1 MIEGLSRETILLI
14 LTWILIV
21 FAAGAALGLLLLLFS
36 LVRVFQNAPTLN
48 SKQFQPG
55 QPPTS
60 KGETLKRTELTVVV
74 PAYNEATN
82 IKVCLS
88 RILASDPPCN
98 NWRVLLVDD
107 GSTDETVQVAS
118 AVASVLKLEE
128 GRFTILN
135 AGPRPLAQR
144 WVGKNW
150 ACSRAMELVS
160 STWVLFVDADVELH
174 PETLKRAL
182 NQAIEE
188 EADLLSLVPR
198 INCSCSAEWMVQPIM
213 ACLLAVG
220 FPIKAANDPAESTA
234 FAAGPFMLFRR
245 STYEEIGGHRALA
258 EVVIEDLALARRVK
272 SGGFRLRY
280 LLGLDALQLR
290 MYDNFP
296 ALWEG
301 WSKNWFLGLDSSV
314 VKAIGASA
322 LVFWMFT
329 GPWLVLLLII
339 VCLLWIPF
347 YGALLIAFTFSV
359 IGVLLQFILRL
370 WTRQKFEVPLTNW
383 WLMSAGGILIG
394 LLGPTSVW
402 RTLTGRDWT
411 WKGRSLA

>member
-1 MIEGLSRETILLI
+1 MIEGLFRETILLI

-21 FAAGAALGLLLLLFS
+21 FAAEAALGLLLLLFS
-36 LVRVFQNAPTLN
+36 LVSVFQNAPTLN
-48 SKQFQPG
+48 SRQFQPG
-55 QPPTS
+55 KLPSNEEP
-60 KGETLKRTELTVVV
+60 LKKTELTVVV
-74 PAYNEATN
+74 PAYNEAAN
-82 IKVCLS
+82 IKVCLRS
-88 RILASDPPCN
+88 ILASDPPCN

-118 AVASVLKLEE
+118 DVASALKLEE
-128 GRFTILN
+128 GHFRIFN
-135 AGPRPLAQR
+135 AGPRPLEQR

-160 STWVLFVDADVELH
+160 STWVLFVDADVELD
-174 PETLKRAL
+174 PATLKRAL
-182 NQAIEE
+182 TQAIEE

-198 INCSCSAEWMVQPIM
+198 INCSCSAEWMGQPIM

-258 EVVIEDLALARRVK
+258 DVVIEDLALARRIK
-272 SGGFRLRY
+272 GAGFRLRY
-280 LLGLDALQLR
+280 LLGLDALQLQ

-301 WSKNWFLGLDSSV
+301 WSKNWFLGLDSNI

-329 GPWLVLLLII
+329 GPWLVLFLII
-339 VCLLWIPF
+339 VSLLWIPF
-347 YGALLIAFTFSV
+347 YGAVLIAFGLSV
-359 IGVLLQFILRL
+359 IDVLLQFILRL

-383 WLMSAGGILIG
+383 WLMSAGGILVG

>member
-1 MIEGLSRETILLI
+1 MLI
-14 LTWILIV
+14 LTWILII

-36 LVRVFQNAPTLN
+36 LVSVFQNAPTLN
-48 SKQFQPG
+48 SRQFQPG
-55 QPPTS
+55 QLPSNEEP
-60 KGETLKRTELTVVV
+60 LKKTELTVVV
-74 PAYNEATN
+74 PAYNEAAN
-82 IKVCLS
+82 IKVCLRS
-88 RILASDPPCN
+88 ILASDPPCN

-118 AVASVLKLEE
+118 DVASALKLEE
-128 GRFTILN
+128 GRFRIFN
-135 AGPRPLAQR
+135 AAPRPLAQR

-160 STWVLFVDADVELH
+160 STWVLFVDADVELD
-174 PETLKRAL
+174 PATLKRAL
-182 NQAIEE
+182 TQAIEE

-258 EVVIEDLALARRVK
+258 DVVIEDLALARRIK
-272 SGGFRLRY
+272 GAGFRLRY
-280 LLGLDALQLR
+280 LLGLDALQLQ

-301 WSKNWFLGLDSSV
+301 WSKNWFLGLDSNI
-314 VKAIGASA
+314 VKAIGAST

-329 GPWLVLLLII
+329 GPWLVLFIII
-339 VCLLWIPF
+339 VSLLWIPF
-347 YGALLIAFTFSV
+347 YGALLIAFGLSI

-383 WLMSAGGILIG
+383 WLMSAGGILVG

>member
-1 MIEGLSRETILLI
+1 MIEGLFRETILLI

-48 SKQFQPG
+48 SKQCQPG
-55 QPPTS
+55 QLPS
-60 KGETLKRTELTVVV
+60 NEENLKKTELTVVV

-82 IKVCLS
+82 IKVCLRS
-88 RILASDPPCN
+88 ILASDTPCN

-118 AVASVLKLEE
+118 DVASALKLEE

-160 STWVLFVDADVELH
+160 SSWVLFIDADVELD
-174 PETLKRAL
+174 PATLKRAL
-182 NQAIEE
+182 KQAIDEK
-188 EADLLSLVPR
+188 ADLLSLVPR

-220 FPIKAANDPAESTA
+220 FPINAANDPAESTA

-258 EVVIEDLALARRVK
+258 DVVIEDLALARRVK
-272 SGGFRLRY
+272 SAGFRLRY

-301 WSKNWFLGLDSSV
+301 WSKNWFLGLDSNI

-329 GPWLVLLLII
+329 GPWLVLFLII
-339 VCLLWIPF
+339 VSLLWIPF
-347 YGALLIAFTFSV
+347 SGALLIAFGLSV
-359 IGVLLQFILRL
+359 IGILLQFILRL

-383 WLMSAGGILIG
+383 WLMSAGGILVG

>member
-1 MIEGLSRETILLI
+1 MIEGLFRETILLI

-36 LVRVFQNAPTLN
+36 LVRVFQNAPSLN

-55 QPPTS
+55 QLPS
-60 KGETLKRTELTVVV
+60 NEGNLKKTELTVVV

-82 IKVCLS
+82 IKVCLRS
-88 RILASDPPCN
+88 ILASDPPCN

-118 AVASVLKLEE
+118 DVASALKLEE
-128 GRFTILN
+128 GRFTIFN

-160 STWVLFVDADVELH
+160 SSWVLFIDADVELD
-174 PETLKRAL
+174 PATLKRAL
-182 NQAIEE
+182 IQAIDEK
-188 EADLLSLVPR
+188 ADLLSLVPR

-258 EVVIEDLALARRVK
+258 DVVIEDLALAHRVK

-301 WSKNWFLGLDSSV
+301 WSKNWFLGLDSNI

-329 GPWLVLLLII
+329 GPWLVLFLII
-339 VCLLWIPF
+339 VSLLCKPF
-347 YGALLIAFTFSV
+347 YGALLIAFVFSV
-359 IGVLLQFILRL
+359 IGILLQFILRL

-383 WLMSAGGILIG
+383 WLMSAGGILVG

-402 RTLTGRDWT
+402 RTLTGRGWT